1 MAEQDNSTEE
11 KSEEP
16 SAKKID
22 KAREDGNLPRSKEL
36 SAALITI
43 ASVSMLFFMG
53 GWFMNNI
60 VNIFKNSFEFDRKLV
75 FADLNMASVFI
86 EILGTALLYMSPIF
100 ILTFVV
106 AIFSTTLT
114 GGMNFTWNAMV
125 PKFSKLNPLSGL
137 KRIFGLQ
144 SLVELSKTLL
154 KFFLVASIMT
164 FLVIKY
170 TDRIT
175 KLGAMSIETALAS
188 AGNMI
193 GFAILI
199 ISLSLLIIAAID
211 VPYVLYDYYKKLKM
225 TKKEVKDEMKDTE
238 GRPEVKSHIRKR
250 QREMASAR
258 MIEKVK
264 DADVVITNPEHFSVA
279 VAYEPS
285 GENAPIVVAKGIDH
299 LALRIR
305 ERAENNSIFLFEA
318 PVLSRAL
325 YFTTDVNQ
333 QIPEQLYVAVAQVI
347 AYVYNLN
354 AVDKI
359 SSTPEKPFPQVPP
372 ELTFDSFGNVSN

>member
-1 MAEQDNSTEE
+1 
-11 KSEEP
+11 
-16 SAKKID
+16 
-22 KAREDGNLPRSKEL
+22 
-36 SAALITI
+36 
-43 ASVSMLFFMG
+43 
-53 GWFMNNI
+53 
-60 VNIFKNSFEFDRKLV
+60 
-75 FADLNMASVFI
+75 
-86 EILGTALLYMSPIF
+86 
-100 ILTFVV
+100 
-106 AIFSTTLT
+106 
-114 GGMNFTWNAMV
+114 
-125 PKFSKLNPLSGL
+125 
-137 KRIFGLQ
+137 
-144 SLVELSKTLL
+144 
-154 KFFLVASIMT
+154 MT

-175 KLGAMSIETALAS
+175 QLGAMSIETALAS

-193 GFAILI
+193 GFSILI

-279 VAYEPS
+279 VSYEPS

-325 YFTTDVNQ
+325 YFTTDINQ

>member
-1 MAEQDNSTEE
+1 
-11 KSEEP
+11 
-16 SAKKID
+16 
-22 KAREDGNLPRSKEL
+22 
-36 SAALITI
+36 
-43 ASVSMLFFMG
+43 MLFFMG

-86 EILGTALLYMSPIF
+86 EILGKALLYMSPIF

-114 GGMNFTWNAMV
+114 GGINFTWNAIV
-125 PKFSKLNPLSGL
+125 SKFSKLNPLSGL

-154 KFFLVASIMT
+154 KFLVASIMT

-175 KLGAMSIETALAS
+175 QLGAMSIETALAS

-285 GENAPIVVAKGIDH
+285 GENAPIVIAKGIDH
-299 LALRIR
+299 LALGKI
-305 ERAENNSIFLFEA
+305 EKELKINSIFYLKPLFYQG
-318 PVLSRAL
+318 LFIS
-325 YFTTDVNQ
+325 
-333 QIPEQLYVAVAQVI
+333 QLM
-347 AYVYNLN
+347 
-354 AVDKI
+354 
-359 SSTPEKPFPQVPP
+359 
-372 ELTFDSFGNVSN
+372 

>member
-86 EILGTALLYMSPIF
+86 EILGKALLYVSPIF

-154 KFFLVASIMT
+154 KFF
-164 FLVIKY
+164 FN
-170 TDRIT
+170 
-175 KLGAMSIETALAS
+175 ETSFVKGQKGPIWVRPKRA
-188 AGNMI
+188 
-193 GFAILI
+193 
-199 ISLSLLIIAAID
+199 
-211 VPYVLYDYYKKLKM
+211 KK
-225 TKKEVKDEMKDTE
+225 
-238 GRPEVKSHIRKR
+238 G
-250 QREMASAR
+250 
-258 MIEKVK
+258 
-264 DADVVITNPEHFSVA
+264 
-279 VAYEPS
+279 
-285 GENAPIVVAKGIDH
+285 
-299 LALRIR
+299 
-305 ERAENNSIFLFEA
+305 
-318 PVLSRAL
+318 
-325 YFTTDVNQ
+325 
-333 QIPEQLYVAVAQVI
+333 QL
-347 AYVYNLN
+347 
-354 AVDKI
+354 
-359 SSTPEKPFPQVPP
+359 
-372 ELTFDSFGNVSN
+372 